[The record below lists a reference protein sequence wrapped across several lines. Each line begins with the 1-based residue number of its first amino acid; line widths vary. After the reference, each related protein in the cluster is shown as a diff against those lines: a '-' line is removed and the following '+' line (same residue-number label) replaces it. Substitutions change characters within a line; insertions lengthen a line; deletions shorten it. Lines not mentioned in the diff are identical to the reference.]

1 MFQWYANAGACY
13 TFLSDYDSLDTA
25 ADLHS
30 ARWFTRGFTL
40 RELIAPC
47 EVEFYDVN
55 WRRFGTRHSLK
66 RDVARIMGI
75 DIAVLESARN
85 RHIKLILSGMT
96 IAKKMSWATHRKTT
110 KEEDVAYCLLGI
122 FDINMPLIYGEGFNA
137 FLRL

>member
-1 MFQWYANAGACY
+1 
-13 TFLSDYDSLDTA
+13 
-25 ADLHS
+25 
-30 ARWFTRGFTL
+30 
-40 RELIAPC
+40 
-47 EVEFYDVN
+47 
-55 WRRFGTRHSLK
+55 
-66 RDVARIMGI
+66 MGI